1 MELKLCCSKNKNLK
15 LKFVETQQKTFHL
28 ILDILQITQ
37 LNRLQFKLKTK
48 IIYYR
53 NFYKNIHILSY

>member
-1 MELKLCCSKNKNLK
+1 MELKLHCLKNKKQK

-37 LNRLQFKLKTK
+37 LNQLQFKLNNK

-53 NFYKNIHILSY
+53 NF

>member
-1 MELKLCCSKNKNLK
+1 MELKLYCSKNKNWK

-37 LNRLQFKLKTK
+37 LNRLQFKFKAK
-48 IIYYR
+48 ITYYS
-53 NFYKNIHILSY
+53 NFI

>member
-1 MELKLCCSKNKNLK
+1 MELKLYCLKNKNWK

-28 ILDILQITQ
+28 ILDILQTTQ

-48 IIYYR
+48 ITYYR
-53 NFYKNIHILSY
+53 NF